1 MDIQPVALAA
11 LRDGVPPPPARLS
24 RRKRLV
30 AVSVDREGD
39 VAAVLILRRSVGA
52 TVWDDVHW
60 VHGRDGWTLIGW
72 GSGGDGS
79 SVELDPRPP
88 VGELGDHVRELGGSS
103 TRSPI
108 RQWGRYLWVR
118 SVHLRLSA
126 DVQRLSVSKGRT
138 SRDLPVT
145 GHGHTVAVWSGQTP
159 TLTAYA
165 GDGSVLVR
173 LSPAD

>member
-1 MDIQPVALAA
+1 MDIEPVALAA
-11 LRDGVPPPPARLS
+11 LRDGVPPPPQRLS

-39 VAAVLILRRSVGA
+39 VAAVLLLRRSVGA
-52 TVWDDVHW
+52 NVWDDVHW
-60 VHGRDGWTLIGW
+60 VHRRDGWTLIGW
-72 GSGGDGS
+72 GSGGGGTL
-79 SVELDPRPP
+79 VELGPRPP
-88 VGELGDHVRELGGSS
+88 AGELGDHVCELGGSS

-108 RQWGRYLWVR
+108 RQWGRHVWVR
-118 SVHLRLSA
+118 SVHLQLSA
-126 DVQRLSVSKGRT
+126 EVDRLTVSKGRT
-138 SRDLPVT
+138 SRELSVA